1 MAMVEATHTQPRPGF
16 GKGIEAVPGAGPVRR
31 KRWLRRLV
39 LIVGVLAIVAACVF
53 AVGLAG
59 FVSLLERRQSTILP
73 RHGGIVVLTGGP
85 QRIDEGLSLLQQG
98 FGRRLLISGVN
109 ERTGH
114 DDVLKLHPMMR
125 ETITCCVDL
134 GAQARNTIGNAIET
148 RRWVRGNGFS
158 SLTVVTSRYHMPRT
172 LLEFR
177 HAMPQMDITAHVVA
191 SDVIDGAR
199 LLHEPGLLRLVSLEY
214 AKYLVAGVRL
224 RMEQDPE
231 LSRFAVILGG
241 RKPMSPKPVS
251 GTISGG

>member
-1 MAMVEATHTQPRPGF
+1 MAMVEATQTQPRPMYGQRL
-16 GKGIEAVPGAGPVRR
+16 IPVQR
-31 KRWLRRLV
+31 KRWLRRIALAFGA
-39 LIVGVLAIVAACVF
+39 LTLLAICAFAA
-53 AVGLAG
+53 GLSG
-59 FVSLLERRQSTILP
+59 FVTLLERREASLP
-73 RHGGIVVLTGGP
+73 LRDGGIVVLTGGP

-98 FGRRLLISGVN
+98 LGRRLLISGVN
-109 ERTGH
+109 KRTGH
-114 DDVLKLHPMMR
+114 DDVLKMHPQMR
-125 ETITCCVDL
+125 EIVTCCVDL

-148 RRWVRGNGFS
+148 RRWVRANGFS

-241 RKPMSPKPVS
+241 RKPMSPKPVT
-251 GTISGG
+251 GTISGS